1 MHRVKLYAPEGGL
14 GLVVTGRDM
23 PDLRLE
29 VASGGRMLLRQP
41 SRLVLLGK
49 VHRWKYG
56 VHVYRTGDYVSPL
69 PPLRADHA
77 CQVTPPGSGAWFDR
91 WAHQFA
97 SWLDDAETGP
107 LHDGFWILRPRRL
120 PPYCLRGDL
129 TRDYPA
135 AYLDWLGEGWNG
147 VLPLRQV
154 PDADAA
160 RVKAYRRQAREHVL
174 PPILLWSVSGF
185 DGYLLIDGHCRLAAA
200 LAEGIE
206 PSVLVLA
213 IGSDPEVD
221 QGWLDHAAAHV
232 DLLDRVNEQAVRGGA
247 DALRAA
253 DAFTRRFAEVCADLP
268 EEGRARAWPL
278 RGGVRAWERQAAS
291 VARGWLAIVREE

>member
-1 MHRVKLYAPEGGL
+1 MHRVNLYAAEGGL
-14 GLVVTGRDM
+14 ELVVTGRTM

-29 VASGGRMLLRQP
+29 VAPGGRLLLRQQ

-49 VHRWKYG
+49 VHGWNYG

-69 PPLRADHA
+69 PPLRAEHA
-77 CQVTPPGSGAWFDR
+77 RRVTPPGSAAWFDR

-97 SWLDDAETGP
+97 SRLDDADTGP
-107 LHDGFWILRPRRL
+107 LHNGFWILHPRRL
-120 PPYCLRGDL
+120 PPYCLRDDL
-129 TRDYPA
+129 TEDYPA

-147 VLPLRQV
+147 VLPLRQL
-154 PDADAA
+154 PDAGAA
-160 RVKAYRRQAREHVL
+160 RVKAYRRQAREQVL

-213 IGSDPEVD
+213 IGSDSEI
-221 QGWLDHAAAHV
+221 GHEWLDYAAAHV
-232 DLLDRVNEQAVRGGA
+232 ELMERVNEQAVRSRV

-253 DAFTRRFAEVCADLP
+253 DALTGRLADVCADLP
-268 EEGRARAWPL
+268 HEGRTRAWPV
-278 RGGVRAWERQAAS
+278 RGGVRAWEQQAVS
-291 VARGWLAIVREE
+291 VAPGWLANVKE